1 MVWWRHPRDI
11 FRAAISSLAW
21 EEAGDGPQDCWLSE
35 GGTQN
40 YKKVGKSGRRKKL
53 SSYTSRE
60 PSEAQRQHYAKL
72 FQIEEWLMRDGID
85 LAVRTSWKW
94 ERLSWA
100 MGVTLVA
107 PLEVRNEQEVAEV
120 AHLARNL
127 ILRKTTLAEEFPGFM
142 YDRANWL
149 RDQAV
154 LTAQSTNEPRNSAA
168 AGL

>member
-1 MVWWRHPRDI
+1 MGAQSR
-11 FRAAISSLAW
+11 
-21 EEAGDGPQDCWLSE
+21 G
-35 GGTQN
+35 
-40 YKKVGKSGRRKKL
+40 
-53 SSYTSRE
+53 YTCRE
-60 PSEAQRQHYAKL
+60 MSAEQRLYYDTV
-72 FQIEEWLMRDGID
+72 FQIEGRLIRDGID
-85 LAVRTSWKW
+85 HQVSLSWKW

-100 MGVTLVA
+100 TGLSLVA

>member
-1 MVWWRHPRDI
+1 
-11 FRAAISSLAW
+11 
-21 EEAGDGPQDCWLSE
+21 
-35 GGTQN
+35 
-40 YKKVGKSGRRKKL
+40 
-53 SSYTSRE
+53 
-60 PSEAQRQHYAKL
+60 
-72 FQIEEWLMRDGID
+72 MRDGID